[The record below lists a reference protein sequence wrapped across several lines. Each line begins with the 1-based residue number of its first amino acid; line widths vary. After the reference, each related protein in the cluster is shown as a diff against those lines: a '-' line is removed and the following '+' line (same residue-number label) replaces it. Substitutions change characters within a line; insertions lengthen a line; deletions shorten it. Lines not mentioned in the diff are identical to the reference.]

1 MTIKYFTPEGLQNIK
16 TELHDLKTKGRR
28 EMAQKIAE
36 AREKGDLS
44 ENAEYDAAK
53 EEQGLLEMRIAKLE
67 GELGAARL
75 LDDSKLDASKIM
87 ILSKVKLNNLKRK
100 KTVQY
105 MLVSEAEAN
114 VREGKISIS
123 TPIAKGLLGKRAG
136 DKVTIEVPSGTL
148 EFEVLEV
155 SR

>member
-75 LDDSKLDASKIM
+75 LDDSKLDATKIM